1 MEWWTCKRGRFHRR
15 AEACYVFNMTDIP
28 TVALGADH
36 AGFRLKDTLAA
47 WLIAHGHAVHDLG
60 TNSADSVDYPDYAH
74 AVCAEIISGRATFGV
89 LVCGTGLGM
98 SYAAN
103 RHTEI
108 RCALVSETTSAR
120 LARLHNNANMLA
132 LGGRM
137 IGEEMAIDILATFLA
152 TSYEGGRHDR
162 RLAKLVKF

>member
-1 MEWWTCKRGRFHRR
+1 M
-15 AEACYVFNMTDIP
+15 CYSFAMNTSSSLI
-28 TVALGADH
+28 VALGADH
-36 AGFRLKDTLAA
+36 GGLRLKNVLAD
-47 WLIAHGHAVHDLG
+47 WLRAQGHEVRDFGTHGPE
-60 TNSADSVDYPDYAH
+60 SVDYPDYAH
-74 AVCAEIISGRATFGV
+74 VVCQAVERGEARFGV

-103 RHTEI
+103 RHAAI

-120 LARLHNNANMLA
+120 LARQHNDANMLA

-137 IGEEMAIDILATFLA
+137 IGEEMGIDILATFLA

-162 RLAKLVKF
+162 RIAKIAPPDGAPIPSRVV

>member
-1 MEWWTCKRGRFHRR
+1 MNAILPSF
-15 AEACYVFNMTDIP
+15 AM
-28 TVALGADH
+28 GADH
-36 AGFRLKDTLAA
+36 GGLKLKNALAD
-47 WLIAHGHAVHDLG
+47 WLRGQGHAVHDFG
-60 TNSADSVDYPDYAH
+60 TNSPDSVDYPDYAH
-74 AVCAEIISGRATFGV
+74 PVCQAVLDGAARFGI

-103 RHTEI
+103 RHSGI

-120 LARLHNNANMLA
+120 LSRQHNDANVLA

-152 TSYEGGRHDR
+152 TPYEGGRHDR
-162 RLAKLVKF
+162 RIAKI